1 MFLHKTEGNYLL
13 PNKYFNYCEHN
24 QFKSIKLEKRVKHK
38 IEYRYLFF
46 FYEIQLEINTNIFYF
61 NNRSTEIILSQTQYI
76 LLFLES
82 TTVDRTRRKRVNEA

>member
-24 QFKSIKLEKRVKHK
+24 QFKSIKLEKRVEHK

-46 FYEIQLEINTNIFYF
+46 LRNTVRNQHQHF
-61 NNRSTEIILSQTQYI
+61 
-76 LLFLES
+76 LF
-82 TTVDRTRRKRVNEA
+82 